1 MICFKLWLMF
11 GVMFLQLMDHMIL
24 SVLYIVFTVVDGS
37 YDPQCP
43 VHLVSAQQG
52 HGRSVL
58 VWDSVQ
64 GEWMST
70 PISE

>member
-1 MICFKLWLMF
+1 
-11 GVMFLQLMDHMIL
+11 MDPMIL

-43 VHLVSAQQG
+43 VHLVSTQQG
-52 HGRSVL
+52 YGRSVL

-64 GEWMST
+64 GKWMST
-70 PISE
+70 PVTE